1 MATKTKEAA
10 KPFFKQAQL
19 YTTTAQINDAIAKAV
34 KSANTVQLAYQK
46 IACSAIVHLHEH
58 KDIRVIRNLLDTMPE
73 GLRKVAMATF
83 FDRYAQVR
91 FDDEGQAHYDATKK
105 TQLGLALEK
114 AWWKTVKES
123 VYTPFVFQA
132 EVQKLIDRAEARFT
146 KGVDTSKGDKL
157 NIKQIAAL
165 KALIAPKRKVAKAA

>member
-1 MATKTKEAA
+1 MTKENKPLVSQA
-10 KPFFKQAQL
+10 KLLK
-19 YTTTAQINDAIAKAV
+19 TTAEITKAIEAAVAKGN
-34 KSANTVQLAYQK
+34 SLQLEYQR
-46 IACSAIVHLHEH
+46 IACSAIVHLHEN

-83 FDRYAQVR
+83 FDRYSQVR
-91 FDDEGQAHYDATKK
+91 FDDEGQAHYDADKQ

-123 VYTPFVFQA
+123 VYTPFVFEA
-132 EVQKLIDRAEARFT
+132 EVQKLIEKAEKRFE

-157 NIKQIAAL
+157 SIAQIDAL
-165 KALIAPKRKVAKAA
+165 RSLIAKPAKKKAA